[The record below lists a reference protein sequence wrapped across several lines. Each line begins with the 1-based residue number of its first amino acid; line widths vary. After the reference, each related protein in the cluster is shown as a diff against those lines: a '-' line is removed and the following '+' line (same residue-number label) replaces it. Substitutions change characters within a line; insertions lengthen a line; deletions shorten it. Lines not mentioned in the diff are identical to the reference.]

1 MLAGLHAVQRLGS
14 ASFLGPSKFLV
25 TSGNPWHFL
34 ACSYRTPSLC
44 LCCHM
49 AFPAPLLCVSLGS
62 SLLIRTPVIWDLGPI
77 VTHYDIILTTSYI
90 CQKLC
95 FQIRS
100 RSQFPPGCEF
110 GGERD
115 AVEPSAL
122 TQGRFT
128 GLFGTAWF
136 SFTVPFNILI
146 PHITKKELY
155 RE

>member
-1 MLAGLHAVQRLGS
+1 MLASLHAVRRPGS
-14 ASFLGPSKFLV
+14 ASFLAPSKLLV

-44 LCCHM
+44 PCYHM

-62 SLLIRTPVIWDLGPI
+62 SLLIRTPVVWDLGPT
-77 VTHYDIILTTSYI
+77 VTHYDIILTTGYV
-90 CQKLC
+90 CPKLC

-100 RSQFPPGCEF
+100 HSQVSSGCEF

-115 AVEPSAL
+115 TAEPSAF

-136 SFTVPFNILI
+136 SFTAPFNILI
-146 PHITKKELY
+146 PHITKKEPY

>member
-1 MLAGLHAVQRLGS
+1 MLSRGLEVHPSWGLRSFWWLPAILDISWLAATGLQVSAPAVTWPFPL
-14 ASFLGPSKFLV
+14 
-25 TSGNPWHFL
+25 HF
-34 ACSYRTPSLC
+34 
-44 LCCHM
+44 
-49 AFPAPLLCVSLGS
+49 FVSLSGS